1 MCEGESSRGAFLL
14 AVAAV
19 LFALVGCGGSGSDE
33 GGDSSS
39 AHVNAASGS
48 TNGVILDERNGTPPP
63 PVKNPNLQKAAE
75 GAGCYLIRNIK
86 PEGDRELP
94 PDAPAPEYKED
105 PPTSGSHVEAPHQQA
120 DGAYLVG
127 PEPSAVVA
135 ALDHGRL
142 AIQYAP
148 DFRESAQLELKGI
161 YDTMYGG
168 TLFFPNETMEFA
180 VAATTWTN
188 LLACTGWEG
197 QKTLD
202 AVRDFGKATWGKHG
216 SGTLKEFPVEGPTP
230 ANPEEPSA
238 AGSG

>member
-1 MCEGESSRGAFLL
+1 MAVILFGL
-14 AVAAV
+14 A
-19 LFALVGCGGSGSDE
+19 GCGGGGSND
-33 GGDSSS
+33 GGDSSN
-39 AHVNAASGS
+39 AHINEASGS
-48 TNGVILDERNGTPPP
+48 ANGVILDERTGIPPP
-63 PVKNPNLQKAAE
+63 PVKDPNLRKAARD
-75 GAGCYLIRNIK
+75 AGCYLLRNLK
-86 PEGDRELP
+86 PEGNKELP
-94 PDAPAPEYKED
+94 PNGPTPEYKED
-105 PPTSGSHVEAPHQQA
+105 PPTSGPHVRVPHQQA

-161 YDTMYGG
+161 FDTMYGG

-202 AVRDFGKATWGKHG
+202 AVRDFGRATWGKYG
-216 SGTLKEFPVEGPTP
+216 SGSLQQFPVEGPTP
-230 ANPEEPSA
+230 ANPEEPGA
-238 AGSG
+238 TK